1 MIKHA
6 VLSAIRRLGYDL
18 VLFNNTESERQH
30 LEIYERVRPYLL
42 SSYER
47 TYALID
53 ATRYIVRK
61 RSSHEDR
68 GFGNPKICRP
78 FLGFI
83 YAAHKCRVFIWCEIS
98 VKTRA

>member
-53 ATRYIVRK
+53 ATRYIVRTIFLA
-61 RSSHEDR
+61 RSWSAAFSRADR
-68 GFGNPKICRP
+68 
-78 FLGFI
+78 
-83 YAAHKCRVFIWCEIS
+83 
-98 VKTRA
+98 